1 MIAYFSN
8 LKEKYPFIPQF
19 IRFFLVGILN
29 TGIDFAVLNFL
40 IYLTGKSSG
49 IYFPIFK
56 SISFIVAVTNS
67 YFMNKHWTFKVSDLN
82 AGNGTKINEFLK
94 FLGIYII
101 GGGINVGVATYVV
114 NYVSAPIGFSP
125 VLWANV
131 GAFFAVAFTL
141 TWNYIGMKIFV
152 FKK

>member
-8 LKEKYPFIPQF
+8 LKERHPFVPQF
-19 IRFFLVGILN
+19 IRFFCVGLLN
-29 TGIDFAVLNFL
+29 TGIDFAVLNLL

-49 IYFPIFK
+49 IYFPVFK

-67 YFMNKHWTFKVSDLN
+67 YFMNKHWTFKAFDNIGS
-82 AGNGTKINEFLK
+82 ARTSEFLK

-114 NYVSAPIGFSP
+114 NYISAPAGFSP

-131 GAFFAVAFTL
+131 GAVFAVVFTL
-141 TWNYIGMKIFV
+141 TWNFVGLKFIV

>member
-1 MIAYFSN
+1 MIAYLSN
-8 LKEKYPFIPQF
+8 LKERHPFVPQF
-19 IRFFLVGILN
+19 IRFFCVGLLN
-29 TGIDFAVLNFL
+29 TTIDFAVLNFL

-49 IYFPIFK
+49 VYFPVFK
-56 SISFIVAVTNS
+56 SVSFIVAVTNS
-67 YFMNKHWTFKVSDLN
+67 YFMNKYWTFKSFDNN
-82 AGNGTKINEFLK
+82 ANNSTKTGEFLK

-114 NYVSAPIGFSP
+114 NYISAPIGFSP

-141 TWNYIGMKIFV
+141 TWNFIGLKFIV

>member
-8 LKEKYPFIPQF
+8 LKEKHPFIPQF
-19 IRFFLVGILN
+19 IRFFFVGLLN
-29 TGIDFAVLNFL
+29 TGIDFGVLNFL

-49 IYFPIFK
+49 IYFPVFK
-56 SISFIVAVTNS
+56 SISFIIAVTNS
-67 YFMNKHWTFKVSDLN
+67 YFMNKHWTFKSLDN
-82 AGNGTKINEFLK
+82 INGTKASEFFK
-94 FLGIYII
+94 FFGVYII

-131 GAFFAVAFTL
+131 GAVFAAAFTL
-141 TWNYIGMKIFV
+141 TWNFIGMKFFV